1 MINQYLQNIF
11 YHFIL
16 SDPSLALKME
26 PDFFDSKN
34 LQICF
39 KYAKDYTVKYHNA
52 PTASQLK
59 ELLQIDGKEDLISSD
74 VIDILYSSVQS
85 VKEYTSDWLYD
96 NATAW
101 AQWKNFINTLRNVLA
116 YVKLNQDDVS
126 TENVKEIMEHA
137 KGMFNKSCII
147 DFEDSGDTGS
157 DFWDAASHKQ
167 VQLKRS
173 STGYPFIDMCLKGGY
188 FPGCLVCLVGAPK
201 SGKSLW
207 MQNLCAASVK
217 QGENNAYISLE
228 LPEEMI
234 HNRIGANMFNIPA
247 ADYEKYADDEEGM
260 KARITAFKKS
270 CLIPPGR
277 LIVKSFPTST
287 LSVIELESYLLS
299 KEEELST
306 ENKKFKFKNVFVDY
320 INIMANY
327 RDPHDS
333 ANTYMKIKTI
343 AEDLRGLAVKMNFVC
358 ITASQ
363 VGRDALDS
371 SDINLQD
378 VSESMGLLHT
388 VDNCLGIIM
397 TSDMRIGDIDETG
410 KAQPYYYIKLL
421 KIREG
426 ENRDTKFRVNA
437 NFSKM
442 KFTEK
447 TDAIDMLSH
456 FR

>member
-320 INIMANY
+320 INIMKNY
-327 RDPHDS
+327 RNPNS
-333 ANTYMKIKTI
+333 ENTYMKIKQL
-343 AEDLRGLAVKMNFVC
+343 AEDLKAMGIKNGWAI
-358 ITASQ
+358 ITATQTTRSQ
-363 VGRDALDS
+363 YDTNDMSGNQVSASVGLGATVDATFGTIADALM
-371 SDINLQD
+371 I
-378 VSESMGLLHT
+378 
-388 VDNCLGIIM
+388 
-397 TSDMRIGDIDETG
+397 
-410 KAQPYYYIKLL
+410 AQ
-421 KIREG
+421 
-426 ENRDTKFRVNA
+426 
-437 NFSKM
+437 
-442 KFTEK
+442 
-447 TDAIDMLSH
+447 
-456 FR
+456 

>member
-1 MINQYLQNIF
+1 MGLKTSIEQEKVVFAYMLKHPQYLLHVEKDFFSNDDIQYVASSAKQFFKEYKESPSCEQMKAILKDDKKEIKNETVDSIYDVEIISMDDEWLKDTTEAWLKWRAF
-11 YHFIL
+11 NTNFIKAATVAKTTDVTLDNVKTVVDKCVGML
-16 SDPSLALKME
+16 SDTTLMNFDRDLGF
-26 PDFFDSKN
+26 DFFDAENHKSIIENKIPYTWEYFNKSTHGGLDPKTLTCYIGGTNVGKSCLLCNDAAEFVRKGKN
-34 LQICF
+34 TIYITCEMSPPKVARRIACNLFDVTGEEYDMLVENQNKMMQTMKRLINNSWCPLGKLF
-39 KYAKDYTVKYHNA
+39 IKEF
-52 PTASQLK
+52 PTSQ
-59 ELLQIDGKEDLISSD
+59 GTTM
-74 VIDILYSSVQS
+74 DIERY
-85 VKEYTSDWLYD
+85 
-96 NATAW
+96 
-101 AQWKNFINTLRNVLA
+101 
-116 YVKLNQDDVS
+116 
-126 TENVKEIMEHA
+126 VKEI
-137 KGMFNKSCII
+137 
-147 DFEDSGDTGS
+147 
-157 DFWDAASHKQ
+157 
-167 VQLKRS
+167 
-173 STGYPFIDMCLKGGY
+173 
-188 FPGCLVCLVGAPK
+188 
-201 SGKSLW
+201 
-207 MQNLCAASVK
+207 
-217 QGENNAYISLE
+217 
-228 LPEEMI
+228 EES
-234 HNRIGANMFNIPA
+234 
-247 ADYEKYADDEEGM
+247 E
-260 KARITAFKKS
+260 
-270 CLIPPGR
+270 
-277 LIVKSFPTST
+277 
-287 LSVIELESYLLS
+287 
-299 KEEELST
+299 
-306 ENKKFKFKNVFVDY
+306 KFKVDVVIVDY

-442 KFTEK
+442 KFVEK
-447 TDAIDMLSH
+447 IDSIDTLSH